1 LGFTTGLFSLSH
13 ATTSFGSFLSFL
25 TKYAASI
32 VVDLETPA
40 KLHYLLYLPMNE
52 DSLVVLQA
60 LLDEVVGLV
69 EVFGNVLGFVV

>member
-1 LGFTTGLFSLSH
+1 
-13 ATTSFGSFLSFL
+13 
-25 TKYAASI
+25 
-32 VVDLETPA
+32 
-40 KLHYLLYLPMNE
+40 MNE